1 MSLPFSSVLLSVTV
15 KKRTRNI
22 LNTSESVSISFYQRV
37 TLIWLFWGLFVV
49 VFFKKGGQI
58 LTWLTW
64 LAKQKVFVWIPS
76 SGDLRK
82 LATMKRW
89 QQKLRSTFIWKG
101 KCNADLTE
109 RRTLNGTSAYFAS
122 SCSLPSAILSTL
134 VCGNLRCLR
143 LHGQNHK
150 KTNAGSH
157 TYGDIV
163 QRRRHSMTT
172 TPRRWL

>member
-1 MSLPFSSVLLSVTV
+1 MNLPFSSVLLSVTV

-37 TLIWLFWGLFVV
+37 TLIWLL
-49 VFFKKGGQI
+49 KKGGGQI

-109 RRTLNGTSAYFAS
+109 RHRLNGISAYFAS
-122 SCSLPSAILSTL
+122 SCSLPSVILSTL

-143 LHGQNHK
+143 LHGQNRT
-150 KTNAGSH
+150 KTSAGSH